1 MSTLKFKVSGTS
13 VIDNDAT
20 ASFTTDALEFRNSHD
35 WSVQFSKTGV
45 DGAPVYTIEVTNDAL
60 NSTSWDNYDPNAISL
75 STDDSF
81 GNHFMEFRFMR
92 IVYVSTGVTTGMHTL
107 LLNINND
114 NTN

>member
-1 MSTLKFKVSGTS
+1 MSTLKFEVSGS
-13 VIDNDAT
+13 QVNGDDAT
-20 ASFTTDALEFRNSHD
+20 VSFTTDAFEFKNSHD

-45 DGAPVYTIEVTNDAL
+45 DGAPVYTIEVTNDSA
-60 NSTSWDNYDPNAISL
+60 NSSSWDNYDPNAISL

-92 IVYVSTGVTTGMHTL
+92 IVYVSTGATTGTHTL

-114 NTN
+114 NTD